1 MKKFLYL
8 PCSSEKINVI
18 NMKKLFFAGL
28 LTAIVGGSVVA
39 ASLPFSVLEDPLEGI
54 QQRPTTYKVSGTLM
68 NRRNHVAIT
77 GGMIILKD
85 LTTGDQ
91 QSLPSDT
98 QGGYTVVLQVDHN
111 YTLQASASGYKSSEP
126 VTFRANTNDPERV
139 PMKVQDFRLS
149 ER

>member
-1 MKKFLYL
+1 MEKFLYL
-8 PCSSEKINVI
+8 PCKSEKINLI

-39 ASLPFSVLEDPLEGI
+39 ASLPFAVLEDPLEGI

-68 NRRNHVAIT
+68 NRRNHVAIA

-111 YTLQASASGYKSSEP
+111 YTLQASASGYKTSEP

-149 ER
+149 EQ

>member
-1 MKKFLYL
+1 MKNFLYL

-39 ASLPFSVLEDPLEGI
+39 ASLPFAVLEDPLEGV

-68 NRRNHVAIT
+68 NRRNHVAIA

-111 YTLQASASGYKSSEP
+111 YTLQASASGYKTSEP

>member
-8 PCSSEKINVI
+8 PCKSEKINLI

-39 ASLPFSVLEDPLEGI
+39 ASLPSSVLEDPLEGI

-68 NRRNHVAIT
+68 NRRNHVAIA

>member
-1 MKKFLYL
+1 MKNFLYL

-39 ASLPFSVLEDPLEGI
+39 ASLPFAVLEDPLEGI

-68 NRRNHVAIT
+68 NRRNHVAIA

-149 ER
+149 EQ

>member
-28 LTAIVGGSVVA
+28 LTAILGGSVVA

-68 NRRNHVAIT
+68 NRRNHVAIA
-77 GGMIILKD
+77 GGMITLKD

>member
-68 NRRNHVAIT
+68 NRRNHVAIA
-77 GGMIILKD
+77 GGMIALKD

>member
-8 PCSSEKINVI
+8 PCKSEKINLI

-39 ASLPFSVLEDPLEGI
+39 ASLPFAVLEDPLEGI

-68 NRRNHVAIT
+68 NRRNHVAIA

-111 YTLQASASGYKSSEP
+111 YTLQASASGYKTSEP

>member
-1 MKKFLYL
+1 MEKFLYL
-8 PCSSEKINVI
+8 PCKSEKINLI

-39 ASLPFSVLEDPLEGI
+39 ASLPFAVLEDPLEGI

-68 NRRNHVAIT
+68 NRRNHVAIA

-91 QSLPSDT
+91 ESLPSDT

-111 YTLQASASGYKSSEP
+111 YTLQASASGYKTSEP

-149 ER
+149 EQ

>member
-54 QQRPTTYKVSGTLM
+54 QQRPTTYKVTGTLM
-68 NRRNHVAIT
+68 NRRNHVAIA

-111 YTLQASASGYKSSEP
+111 YTLQASASGYKTSEP

-149 ER
+149 EQ

>member
-39 ASLPFSVLEDPLEGI
+39 ASLPFAVLEDPLEGI

-68 NRRNHVAIT
+68 NRRNHVAIA

-111 YTLQASASGYKSSEP
+111 YTLQASASGYKTSEP

>member
-8 PCSSEKINVI
+8 PCKSEKINLI

-39 ASLPFSVLEDPLEGI
+39 ASLPLSVLEDPLEGI

-68 NRRNHVAIT
+68 NRRNHVAIA

-111 YTLQASASGYKSSEP
+111 YTLQASASGYKTSEP

-149 ER
+149 EQ

>member
-1 MKKFLYL
+1 MEKFLYL
-8 PCSSEKINVI
+8 PCKSEKINLI

-28 LTAIVGGSVVA
+28 FTAIVGGSVVA

-68 NRRNHVAIT
+68 NRRNHVAIA

>member
-8 PCSSEKINVI
+8 PCKSEKINLI
-18 NMKKLFFAGL
+18 TMKKVFFAGL

-39 ASLPFSVLEDPLEGI
+39 ASLPFAVLEDPLEGV

-68 NRRNHVAIT
+68 NRRNHVAIA

-111 YTLQASASGYKSSEP
+111 YTLQASASGYKTSEP

>member
-1 MKKFLYL
+1 MKKILYL
-8 PCSSEKINVI
+8 PCKSEKINLI

-39 ASLPFSVLEDPLEGI
+39 ASLPFAVLEDPLEGI

-68 NRRNHVAIT
+68 NRRNHVAIA

-111 YTLQASASGYKSSEP
+111 YTLQASASGYKTSEP

-149 ER
+149 EQ

>member
-1 MKKFLYL
+1 MKKFLYW
-8 PCSSEKINVI
+8 PCKSEKINLI

-39 ASLPFSVLEDPLEGI
+39 ASLPFAVLEDPLEGV

-68 NRRNHVAIT
+68 NRRNHVAIA

-111 YTLQASASGYKSSEP
+111 YTLQASASGYKTSEP

>member
-1 MKKFLYL
+1 
-8 PCSSEKINVI
+8 
-18 NMKKLFFAGL
+18 MKKLFFAGL

-39 ASLPFSVLEDPLEGI
+39 ASLPSSVLEDPLEGI
-54 QQRPTTYKVSGTLM
+54 QQRPTTYKVTGTLM
-68 NRRNHVAIT
+68 NRRNHVAIA

-111 YTLQASASGYKSSEP
+111 YTLQASASGYKTSEP

>member
-68 NRRNHVAIT
+68 NRRNHVAIA
-77 GGMIILKD
+77 GGMITLTD
-85 LTTGDQ
+85 LTTGAQ

>member
-8 PCSSEKINVI
+8 PCKSEKINLI

-39 ASLPFSVLEDPLEGI
+39 ASLPSSVLEDPLEGI
-54 QQRPTTYKVSGTLM
+54 QQRPTTYKVTGTLM
-68 NRRNHVAIT
+68 NRRNHVAIA

-111 YTLQASASGYKSSEP
+111 YTLQASASGYKTSEP

>member
-68 NRRNHVAIT
+68 NRRNHVAIA

>member
-39 ASLPFSVLEDPLEGI
+39 ASLPFAVLEDPLEGI

-68 NRRNHVAIT
+68 NRRNHVAIA

>member
-8 PCSSEKINVI
+8 PCKSEKINLI

-39 ASLPFSVLEDPLEGI
+39 ASLPFAVLEDPLEGV

-68 NRRNHVAIT
+68 NRRNHVAIA

-111 YTLQASASGYKSSEP
+111 YTLQASASGYKPSEP

>member
-68 NRRNHVAIT
+68 NRRNHVAIA

-111 YTLQASASGYKSSEP
+111 YTLQASASGYKTSEP

-149 ER
+149 EQ

>member
-39 ASLPFSVLEDPLEGI
+39 ASLPFAVLEDPLEGV

-68 NRRNHVAIT
+68 NRRNHVAIA

-111 YTLQASASGYKSSEP
+111 YTLQASASGYKTSEP

-139 PMKVQDFRLS
+139 PMKMQDFRLS

>member
-39 ASLPFSVLEDPLEGI
+39 ASLPFSVLEDPLEGM

-68 NRRNHVAIT
+68 NRRNHVAIA

>member
-111 YTLQASASGYKSSEP
+111 YTLQASASGYKTSEP

>member
-8 PCSSEKINVI
+8 PCKSEKINLI

-39 ASLPFSVLEDPLEGI
+39 ASLPFAVLEDPLEGI

-68 NRRNHVAIT
+68 NRRNHVAIA

-111 YTLQASASGYKSSEP
+111 YTIQASASGYKSSEP

>member
-1 MKKFLYL
+1 LEKFLYL
-8 PCSSEKINVI
+8 PCKSEKINLI

-39 ASLPFSVLEDPLEGI
+39 ASLPFAVLEDPLEGI

-68 NRRNHVAIT
+68 NRRNHVAIA

-111 YTLQASASGYKSSEP
+111 YTLQASASGYKTSEP

-149 ER
+149 EQ

>member
-8 PCSSEKINVI
+8 PCKSEKINLI

-39 ASLPFSVLEDPLEGI
+39 ASLPFAVLEDPLEGV

-68 NRRNHVAIT
+68 NRRNHVAIA

-111 YTLQASASGYKSSEP
+111 YTLQASASGYKTSEP

>member
-8 PCSSEKINVI
+8 PCKSEKINLI

-39 ASLPFSVLEDPLEGI
+39 ASLPLSVLEDPLEGI

-68 NRRNHVAIT
+68 NRRNHVAIA

>member
-28 LTAIVGGSVVA
+28 FTAIVGGSVVA

-68 NRRNHVAIT
+68 NRRNHVAIA

>member
-68 NRRNHVAIT
+68 NRRNHVAIA
-77 GGMIILKD
+77 GWMITLKD
-85 LTTGDQ
+85 LTTGAQ

-126 VTFRANTNDPERV
+126 ITFRANTNDPERV

>member
-8 PCSSEKINVI
+8 PCKSEKINLI

-39 ASLPFSVLEDPLEGI
+39 ASLPFAVLEDPLEGI
-54 QQRPTTYKVSGTLM
+54 QQRPTTYKVTGTLM
-68 NRRNHVAIT
+68 NRRNHVAIA

-111 YTLQASASGYKSSEP
+111 YTLQASASGYKTSEP

-149 ER
+149 EQ

>member
-8 PCSSEKINVI
+8 PCKSEKINLI

-39 ASLPFSVLEDPLEGI
+39 ASLPFAVLEDPLEGI

-68 NRRNHVAIT
+68 NRRNHVAIA

-111 YTLQASASGYKSSEP
+111 YTLQASASGYKTSEP

-149 ER
+149 EQ